1 MGKSNTQN
9 RRQFIGCV
17 GGATVATLAAGAI
30 GLEPLLGASRSSTAL
45 AQDAS
50 PGVSGNGTETAQDSS
65 FVPSPRATQSYNLR
79 EQAARDERD
88 LPEPAQTPNTDETL
102 YANKIGSYSKGL
114 PHNNLG
120 EVSVPAFNAMVNAMN
135 SGLPADFEA
144 IPLGASNPSV
154 QRKLVNPQSGLAFEM
169 EGADSHHLA
178 IPAAP
183 AFNSA
188 WEAGEIAENYWMAIL
203 RDVPFTN
210 YATDPLVAEACA
222 DLSAMS
228 DFRGPKILGQVTP
241 ETLFRGFTAGDLVG
255 PYMSQ
260 FLLRSIPFGAQGYS
274 NRMYT
279 LLPGIDYMTRYD
291 EWLSIQRG
299 NQPVLPQYFD
309 PTPRYIRNGRDLS
322 QWVHIDVLFQAYFQ
336 AMLILLQPPNP
347 TDPLSGGG
355 IGAPVDAGNPYVS
368 SVTQD
373 AFGTFGGPFIATMVG
388 EPSTRALK
396 AVWYQKW
403 GVHRRL
409 RPEVFAGRIH
419 NHLTGAANYPIH
431 SDILNSRALN
441 RIRRRYRNYLLPMAF
456 PEGSPLHPAYGAG
469 HATVAGAC
477 TTMLKALFD
486 ESFVVPNPVVPDAG
500 GTGLVPYAGP
510 ALTVGNELNKLA
522 ANVGVGRNHAG
533 VHWRTDYTESLK
545 LGEQVAISIL
555 RDQRNCYSETFSGFS
570 LTKFDGTT
578 ITV

>member
-1 MGKSNTQN
+1 MSNSPVQS
-9 RRQFIGCV
+9 RRQFIGRV
-17 GGATVATLAAGAI
+17 GTATAATIAAGAI
-30 GLEPLLGASRSSTAL
+30 GLEPLLGVSPTGTVS
-45 AQDAS
+45 AQD
-50 PGVSGNGTETAQDSS
+50 DSL
-65 FVPSPRATQSYNLR
+65 VPSPRATQAYNLR
-79 EQAARDERD
+79 ETAARAQRD
-88 LPEPAQTPNTDETL
+88 LPEPTQTPNTDETL

-120 EVSVPAFNAMVNAMN
+120 EVSVPAFNALVNAMN
-135 SGLPADFEA
+135 SGVPAAFEA
-144 IPLGASNPSV
+144 IPLGASSPSV

-188 WEAGEIAENYWMAIL
+188 WEAGEIAENYWMAIM
-203 RDVPFTN
+203 RDVPFTD
-210 YATDPLVAEACA
+210 YATHPLAAEACA
-222 DLSAMS
+222 DLNTMS
-228 DFRGPKILGQVTP
+228 DFRGPKVLGQVTP
-241 ETLFRGFTAGDLVG
+241 ATLFRGLTAGDLVG

-260 FLLRSIPFGAQGYS
+260 FLLRNIPFGAQGYS

-279 LLPGIDYMTRYD
+279 PLPGIDYMTRYD

-299 NQPVLPQYFD
+299 EQPVLPAYFD

-322 QWVHIDVLFQAYFQ
+322 QWVHVDVLFQAYFQ

-347 TDPLSGGG
+347 ADPLSGGG
-355 IGAPVDAGNPYVS
+355 IGAPFDSANPYLS
-368 SVTQD
+368 SITQD
-373 AFGTFGGPFIATMVG
+373 AFGTFGGPFIATMVC

-409 RPEVFAGRIH
+409 RPEAFAGRVH
-419 NHLTGAANYPIH
+419 NHLTGSASYPIH
-431 SDILNSRALN
+431 PDILNSRALN
-441 RIRRRYRNYLLPMAF
+441 RIRRRYRSYLLPMAF

-477 TTMLKALFD
+477 TTILKAMFD
-486 ESFVVPNPVVPDAG
+486 ESFVIPNPVVPDAN
-500 GTGLVPYAGP
+500 GTSLVPYAGP

-522 ANVGVGRNHAG
+522 ANVGIGRNIAG
-533 VHWRTDYTESLK
+533 VHWRSDYTESLL

-555 RDQRNCYSETFSGFS
+555 RDQRSCYNETFSGFS